1 MSLLKSSEGIFNNF
15 PAVLSAVKRGSKRTK
30 GAEYDML
37 FYHHSLGTGKYVQLH
52 KSDMYPAQLRLDCS
66 SWKLAKKGGK
76 KLPPLL
82 GGTIHVYL

>member
-37 FYHHSLGTGKYVQLH
+37 FYHHSSGTGKYVQLH
-52 KSDMYPAQLRLDCS
+52 KSDMYPTQLRLDCS
-66 SWKLAKKGGK
+66 SWKLVKKGGK
-76 KLPPLL
+76 KLPPFLE
-82 GGTIHVYL
+82 GTIHVYL